1 MSPRGRGVARREQG
15 GGRLSRRRKE
25 RAGGLQAVCPP
36 DLSVKHSRFQVGG
49 LRKWSLC
56 RPEMAFPRP
65 ANRRNFSREAS
76 IQQFL
81 SPATHRGGISRL
93 QTFRG
98 TAVMSLGFGS
108 RCCPVLVT
116 VSLLLLTASSL
127 LQSSRAKCPELGWA
141 ESNHFHS
148 APVTWHQYSNFSITG
163 FSSLG
168 TCQSF
173 TLVCIFLSLQMWG
186 GRQFIYVYSN

>member
-1 MSPRGRGVARREQG
+1 MSPRGRGVVRRELG

-25 RAGGLQAVCPP
+25 RAGGLEAVCSP
-36 DLSVKHSRFQVGG
+36 DLSMKHSRFQVGG
-49 LRKWSLC
+49 LRKWSFC

-65 ANRRNFSREAS
+65 ANSRNFSRGAS

-81 SPATHRGGISRL
+81 SQATHRGGISRL
-93 QTFRG
+93 QTSRG
-98 TAVMSLGFGS
+98 IAVLSLGFGS

-116 VSLLLLTASSL
+116 VLLLLTALCL
-127 LQSSRAKCPELGWA
+127 LQSSWAKCPELGWA

-148 APVTWHQYSNFSITG
+148 APLTWHQYSNFSITG

-186 GRQFIYVYSN
+186 ERQFIYVYSN